1 MVTSLR
7 GHSRVAALAGIL
19 CGVIGAL
26 SSAAA
31 PDQAATRPLR
41 TIFGLYGRLAPGQDS
56 IGVSEKPGG
65 KIGVALKL
73 YYSMGHTCQLT
84 NDGEWR
90 DDHVAIVADGLDANR
105 PCKLNLFFDNSHV
118 LLKDEG
124 LRCAPVYCGARGKL
138 DNVRLPKTS
147 PDSK

>member
-1 MVTSLR
+1 MPGRAL
-7 GHSRVAALAGIL
+7 VAAWAGIL
-19 CGVIGAL
+19 CGVIGVL

-31 PDQAATRPLR
+31 PKQASTRPLQ
-41 TIFGLYGRLAPGQDS
+41 TIFGIYGRLAPGQDS

-90 DDHVAIVADGLDANR
+90 DDHVAIVADGLDANW
-105 PCKLNLFFDNSHV
+105 PCKLNLFFENSHV
-118 LLKDEG
+118 LLRDEG
-124 LRCAPVYCGARGKL
+124 FRCAPVYCGARGKL

>member
-1 MVTSLR
+1 MR
-7 GHSRVAALAGIL
+7 GHARVAAWAGIL

-26 SSAAA
+26 SAAA
-31 PDQAATRPLR
+31 AANQASNRPLQS
-41 TIFGLYGRLAPGQDS
+41 IFGIYGRLAPGQDS
-56 IGVSEKPGG
+56 IGVSERPGG

-84 NDGEWR
+84 GEGEWR
-90 DDHVAIVADGLDANR
+90 DDHVAVVADGLDANR
-105 PCKLNLFFDNSHV
+105 PCKLNLFFENGHV

-124 LRCAPVYCGARGKL
+124 LRCTPVYCGARGKL
-138 DNVRLPKTS
+138 DNVRLPKAS